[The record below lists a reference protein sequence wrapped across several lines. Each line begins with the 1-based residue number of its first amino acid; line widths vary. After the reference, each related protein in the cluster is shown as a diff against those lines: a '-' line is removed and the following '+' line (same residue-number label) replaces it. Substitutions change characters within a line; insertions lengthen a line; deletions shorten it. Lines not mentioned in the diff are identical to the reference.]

1 MTSRFVRTLDQ
12 PSFDNACAA
21 LMRRVEASYAPTLM
35 VGIRTG
41 GLVVAQAMAR
51 AAANT
56 LAIEPLTCRRA
67 ATGAKA
73 RLPFLRALL
82 TALRDR

>member
-12 PSFDNACAA
+12 PSFDDACAA

-51 AAANT
+51 AAVNT
-56 LAIEPLTCRRA
+56 LAIQPLTCRRA
-67 ATGAKA
+67 ADRCQGPALVPA
-73 RLPFLRALL
+73 SLLPPC
-82 TALRDR
+82 RDR